1 MTPDQVRGRLWTKRL
16 KRVFN
21 IDIET
26 CDKCGGDVRI
36 IASIED
42 PAVTRTILAYLDK
55 KWVMAADSLLP
66 DCRAS
71 QAHHWIY

>member
-1 MTPDQVRGRLWTKRL
+1 L

-26 CDKCGGDVRI
+26 CDKCGGDVSI

-42 PAVTRTILAYLDK
+42 PAVIRTILAYLDK
-55 KWVMAADSLLP
+55 KWVVAAANLLP

-71 QAHHWIY
+71 PGASLDLLI